1 MQILEYF
8 TLYKNSFFR
17 IPLVLLIGGM
27 IIGSCNPVKY
37 LPEGETL
44 LDRSEIRV
52 DEPAIRKGDLTPYIR
67 QVPNKRIFGARF
79 HLGLYNFS
87 NLDKDGWPHGW
98 LRNIGEEPVVFDP
111 FAASKSAGEIEN
123 YLFYKGYFNSDVTA
137 DYSTRKQK
145 TSVTYKVEAGKPY
158 RFGKVDYQIADTTIG
173 KLIYMDTVNCMINR
187 GDVYDIEV
195 LEAEMMRVER
205 FIRDLGFYGFSRD
218 KIRFT
223 GDSAAGD
230 RKVDITFMVSQQRII
245 AADGTVTEVPHRR
258 FRIRNMYIIPEFDPG
273 KSLSGG
279 EDYISSLDTTLYRG
293 YNFIDRVDKPALK
306 YDVIIQSLYIKPG
319 DLYQVTNRE
328 RSEAHLNSLKAYRL
342 VNVSYRESEEPG
354 NARERYLDCIIQLT
368 PVVQQAFTVEL
379 EGTNSGGNL
388 GGAVNLIYLHRN
400 LFRGAEQLNM
410 KLKGAYEALSEGATG
425 SRSTQE
431 YGFETTLTF
440 PKFLLP
446 FLESETFVKNYNPR
460 TVLKAA
466 YNYQTLP
473 VYTRTVA
480 NATFGYSWKAGN
492 YTNHSVNPIQVNIV
506 NLPYLE
512 ESFEQRIDTSTYLAF
527 SYKDIFI
534 VGGNYTYVFNNQ
546 NIKKSRD
553 YWYVKINGEL
563 AGNLLAGL
571 NMVLGSDKVDN
582 SYEVLGQPYAQYLKG
597 DIDIRYNSRI
607 NDASSVAY
615 RLFMGAGIPY
625 GNSRAIP
632 FEKQYFG
639 GGANGIRAWQVRSL
653 GPGSYSSDETFFYN
667 QTADIKLELNA
678 EYRFKLFWIMEGAT
692 FIDAGNIWTFYTD
705 KDRPGSKFEFNTF
718 LDQIAIG
725 SGLGLRFDLS
735 FVTIRT
741 DLGIK
746 LRDPGST
753 LSTPWI
759 PGSRPMKWRD
769 DFVLSFSI
777 GYPF

>member
-492 YTNHSVNPIQVNIV
+492 YTNHSV
-506 NLPYLE
+506 PYLE

>member
-1 MQILEYF
+1 
-8 TLYKNSFFR
+8 
-17 IPLVLLIGGM
+17 M

-52 DEPAIRKGDLTPYIR
+52 DEPAIKKSNLTPYIR
-67 QVPNKRIFGARF
+67 QMPNKRIFGARF

-87 NLDKDGWPHGW
+87 NLDKEGWPHGW
-98 LRNIGEEPVVFDP
+98 LRKIGEEPVVFDP

-145 TSVTYKVEAGKPY
+145 TSVTYDVEAGRPY
-158 RFGKVDYQIADTTIG
+158 RFGQVDYQIADTTIG
-173 KLIYMDTVNCMINR
+173 KLIFMDTVNCLINK
-187 GDVYDIEV
+187 GDIYDIDV
-195 LEAEMMRVER
+195 LEGEMVRVER

-223 GDSAAGD
+223 GDSTAGD
-230 RKVDITFMVSQQRII
+230 RRVDITFIVSQQRIVE
-245 AADGTVTEVPHRR
+245 ANGTVTEVPHRR
-258 FRIRNMYIIPEFDPG
+258 FRIKNMYIIPEFDPG

-279 EDYISSLDTTLYRG
+279 EDYITSLDTTLYRG
-293 YNFIDRVDKPALK
+293 FNFIDRVDKPALK
-306 YDVIIQSLYIKPG
+306 YDVIIQALYIKPG

-342 VNVSYRESEEPG
+342 VNVSYRESAEPG
-354 NARERYLDCIIQLT
+354 TARERYPDCIIQLT
-368 PVVQQAFTVEL
+368 PVVQQAFTVEF

-410 KLKGAYEALSEGATG
+410 KLKGAYETLSEGATG

-431 YGFETTLTF
+431 YGFEATLTF

-480 NATFGYSWKAGN
+480 NATFGYNWKAGN

-506 NLPYLE
+506 NLPYIE
-512 ESFEQRIDTSTYLAF
+512 EGFEQRIDTSTYLAY

-563 AGNLLAGL
+563 AGNLVAGI
-571 NMVLGSDKVDN
+571 NMLVGSEKVDD

-597 DIDIRYNSRI
+597 DIDIRYNTRI

-667 QTADIKLELNA
+667 QTADIKLEANA

-692 FIDAGNIWTFYTD
+692 FVDAGNIWTFYTD
-705 KDRPGSKFEFNTF
+705 EDRPGSKFEFNRF

-725 SGLGLRFDLS
+725 SGVGLRFDLS

-746 LRDPGST
+746 LRDPGSN
-753 LSTPWI
+753 LSSAWI
-759 PGSRPMKWRD
+759 PGSRPMRWRD
-769 DFVLSFSI
+769 DFTLSFSI

>member
-692 FIDAGNIWTFYTD
+692 FIDAG
-705 KDRPGSKFEFNTF
+705 GSKFEFNTF

>member
-1 MQILEYF
+1 
-8 TLYKNSFFR
+8 
-17 IPLVLLIGGM
+17 
-27 IIGSCNPVKY
+27 
-37 LPEGETL
+37 
-44 LDRSEIRV
+44 
-52 DEPAIRKGDLTPYIR
+52 
-67 QVPNKRIFGARF
+67 
-79 HLGLYNFS
+79 
-87 NLDKDGWPHGW
+87 
-98 LRNIGEEPVVFDP
+98 
-111 FAASKSAGEIEN
+111 
-123 YLFYKGYFNSDVTA
+123 
-137 DYSTRKQK
+137 
-145 TSVTYKVEAGKPY
+145 
-158 RFGKVDYQIADTTIG
+158 
-173 KLIYMDTVNCMINR
+173 MDTVNCMINK
-187 GDVYDIEV
+187 GDVYDIDV
-195 LEAEMMRVER
+195 LEGEMLRVER

-218 KIRFT
+218 KIRFM

-230 RKVDITFMVSQQRII
+230 RRVDITFIVSQQRIMGSNGI
-245 AADGTVTEVPHRR
+245 VNEVPHRR

-273 KSLSGG
+273 MSLSGG
-279 EDYISSLDTTLYRG
+279 EDYITSLDTTFYRG

-328 RSEAHLNSLKAYRL
+328 RSESHLNSLKAYRL
-342 VNVSYRESEEPG
+342 VNVSYRESAEPG
-354 NARERYLDCIIQLT
+354 TARERYLDCIIQLT
-368 PVVQQAFTVEL
+368 PVVQQAFTVEF

-410 KLKGAYEALSEGATG
+410 KLKGAYETLSEGATG

-431 YGFETTLTF
+431 YGFEATLTF

-446 FLESETFVKNYNPR
+446 FLESEKFVKNYNPR
-460 TVLKAA
+460 TVLKTA

-512 ESFEQRIDTSTYLAF
+512 ESFERRIDTSTYLAF

-563 AGNLLAGL
+563 AGNILAGL
-571 NMVLGSDKVDN
+571 NMVLGSDMVDN
-582 SYEVLGQPYAQYLKG
+582 SYQVLGQPYAQYLKG
-597 DIDIRYNSRI
+597 DIDIRYNTRI

-692 FIDAGNIWTFYTD
+692 FVDAGNIWTFYTD
-705 KDRPGSKFEFNTF
+705 EDRPGSKFEFNTF

-725 SGLGLRFDLS
+725 SGVGLRFDLS

-746 LRDPGST
+746 LRDPGSD
-753 LSTPWI
+753 LSSPWI
-759 PGSRPMKWRD
+759 PGSRPMRWRD
-769 DFVLSFSI
+769 DFALSFSI

>member
-1 MQILEYF
+1 
-8 TLYKNSFFR
+8 
-17 IPLVLLIGGM
+17 M
-27 IIGSCNPVKY
+27 IIASCNPAKY

-44 LDRSEIRV
+44 LDKSEIKV
-52 DEPAIRKGDLTPYIR
+52 DEPAIRKSRLSPYIR
-67 QVPNKRIFGARF
+67 QVPNKRIFGTRF
-79 HLGLYNFS
+79 HLGLYNLS
-87 NLDKDGWPHGW
+87 NLDKEGWPHGW
-98 LRNIGEEPVVFDP
+98 LRNIGEKPVVFDP
-111 FAASKSAGEIEN
+111 FAAVKSAGEIEN
-123 YLFYKGYFNSDVTA
+123 YLFYKGYFNSTVRA
-137 DYSTRKQK
+137 DYSTRKEK
-145 TSVTYKVEAGKPY
+145 TSVTYDVEAGKPY
-158 RFGKVDYQIADTTIG
+158 RFGNIEYRIADTTIR
-173 KLIYMDTVNCMINR
+173 KLIYMDTVNCLISK
-187 GDVYDIEV
+187 GEKYDIDI
-195 LEAEMMRVER
+195 LEGEILRVER
-205 FIRDLGFYGFSRD
+205 FIRDLGFYAFSRD
-218 KIRFT
+218 NINFV

-230 RKVDITFMVSQQRII
+230 RRVDITFMVSLQKRIGANGI
-245 AADGTVTEVPHRR
+245 ITEVPHRR
-258 FRIRNMYIIPEFDPG
+258 YRIRNMYILPEFDPG
-273 KSLSGG
+273 RSLSGG
-279 EDYISSLDTTLYRG
+279 EDYITGLDTTLYRG
-293 YNFIDRVDKPALK
+293 FNFIDRVEKPVLK

-328 RSEAHLNSLKAYRL
+328 RSEAHLNSLKSYRL
-342 VNVSYRESEEPG
+342 VNVRYREAPTAPG
-354 NARERYLDCIIQLT
+354 PSGERYLDCIIQLT
-368 PVVQQAFTVEL
+368 PVVQQAFTVEF

-400 LFRGAEQLNM
+400 LFRGAEQLNI
-410 KLKGAYEALSEGATG
+410 KLKGAYETLSEGASG

-492 YTNHSVNPIQVNIV
+492 YTNHSVNPIQLNIV
-506 NLPYLE
+506 NLPYIE
-512 ESFEQRIDTSTYLAF
+512 AGFEQRIDTSTYLAF

-534 VGGNYTYVFNNQ
+534 VGGNYTYIFNNQ

-563 AGNLLAGL
+563 AGNLLAGY
-571 NMVLGSDKVDN
+571 NMLTGSDKVDE
-582 SYEVLGQPYAQYLKG
+582 SYEVFGQPYAQYLKG
-597 DIDIRYNSRI
+597 DIDIRYNTRI

-653 GPGSYSSDETFFYN
+653 GPGSYSSGEDFFYN
-667 QTADIKLELNA
+667 QTADIKLEVNA

-692 FIDAGNIWTFYTD
+692 FLDVGNIWTFYTD
-705 KDRPGSKFEFNTF
+705 EDRPGSKFEFNTF
-718 LDQIAIG
+718 INEIAVG
-725 SGLGLRFDLS
+725 SGVGLRFDLS

-746 LRDPGST
+746 LRDPSSA
-753 LSTPWI
+753 LSQAWI
-759 PGSRPMKWRD
+759 PGSRPMTWRD
-769 DFVLSFSI
+769 DFTLSFSI

>member
-753 LSTPWI
+753 LPSPWI